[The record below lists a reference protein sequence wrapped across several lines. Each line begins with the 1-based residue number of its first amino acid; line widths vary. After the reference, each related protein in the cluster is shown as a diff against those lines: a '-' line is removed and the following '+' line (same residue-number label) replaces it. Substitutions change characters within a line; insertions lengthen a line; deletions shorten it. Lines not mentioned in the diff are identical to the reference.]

1 MKGVPVPRLWES
13 TIESSHDVGAVVNV
27 LLVMTLVFAAT
38 AGALAWGLLALRK
51 KESASNPALGPALWN
66 LGDVTAVFSLG
77 GGLAVILVIPEL
89 MAAYL
94 QSGSFDALPP
104 ASLGR
109 MILTQDLALGLTC
122 LLWLRVRRRVGWE
135 SLGLVTRDWKKHGF
149 TGLKAGILLWLF
161 AELMQMGVI
170 HPVFRLLLGPQM
182 FNQLAEMNSSTAM
195 LRSAAATMSPGMAIG
210 MLILVGL
217 FAPFAEE
224 ILFRGFAYPPM
235 KRALGIRLGLVLCG
249 AFFAALHFSPLDF
262 PVLCLVGIFL
272 AWLYDETGTITTP
285 FVAHATNNVITVI
298 LLLAFPR
305 TNL

>member
-1 MKGVPVPRLWES
+1 MPQLWES
-13 TIESSHDVGAVVNV
+13 TTESSHDVGAVVNV

-51 KESASNPALGPALWN
+51 RESALDLASGPAPWN
-66 LGDVTAVFSLG
+66 LGDVIAVFSLG

-109 MILTQDLALGLTC
+109 MILTQDFALGLTC
-122 LLWLRVRRRVGWE
+122 LLWLRLRRRVGLE
-135 SLGLVTRDWKKHGF
+135 SVGLVARDWKKHGL

-161 AELMQMGVI
+161 AEIVQMGFI
-170 HPVFRLLLGPQM
+170 HPVFRLLLGPQL
-182 FNQLAEMNSSTAM
+182 FEQLAGMNSPTAM
-195 LRSAAATMSPGMAIG
+195 LRSAAATVSPGMAIG
-210 MLILVGL
+210 MLILVGI
-217 FAPFAEE
+217 FAPFVEE

-272 AWLYDETGTITTP
+272 AWLYDETGTIAAP
-285 FVAHATNNVITVI
+285 FVAHATNNVITLI
-298 LLLAFPR
+298 LLFAFPR
-305 TNL
+305 ANL